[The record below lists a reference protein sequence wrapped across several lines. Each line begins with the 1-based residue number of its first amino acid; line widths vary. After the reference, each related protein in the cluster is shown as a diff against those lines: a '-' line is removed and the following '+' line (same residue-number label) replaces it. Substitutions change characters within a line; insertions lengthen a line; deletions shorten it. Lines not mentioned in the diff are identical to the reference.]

1 MALKATAHSGA
12 TTAPCI
18 PMPSPTLAK
27 EGNYPPPSLSAF
39 TACSPQP
46 AANDTLP
53 PELYVVTPFDILL
66 LVHTHAICP
75 LLA

>member
-1 MALKATAHSGA
+1 MALKAAAHSGA

-18 PMPSPTLAK
+18 PKPSPTLAE
-27 EGNYPPPSLSAF
+27 EGNYPSLSSF

-53 PELYVVTPFDILL
+53 PELYVATPFDILL